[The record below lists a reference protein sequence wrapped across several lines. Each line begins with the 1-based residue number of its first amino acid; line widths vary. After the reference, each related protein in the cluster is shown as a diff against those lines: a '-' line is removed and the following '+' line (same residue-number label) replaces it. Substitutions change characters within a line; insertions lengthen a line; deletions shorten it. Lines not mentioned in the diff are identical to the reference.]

1 MRTHV
6 NKLPFQDPPD
16 LFGMH
21 KNAEIAYLQSESA
34 QIIDSIISIQPKIA
48 SHNQE
53 LVPTVFNFVFPTF
66 ITAYL

>member
-1 MRTHV
+1 M

-21 KNAEIAYLQSESA
+21 QNAEIAYLQSESA
-34 QIIDSIISIQPKIA
+34 LIVDNIISIQPKIA

-53 LVPTVFNFVFPTF
+53 LVYRNNFYCLLKEV
-66 ITAYL
+66 L

>member
-21 KNAEIAYLQSESA
+21 KNAEVAYLQSESA

-53 LVPTVFNFVFPTF
+53 LV
-66 ITAYL
+66 